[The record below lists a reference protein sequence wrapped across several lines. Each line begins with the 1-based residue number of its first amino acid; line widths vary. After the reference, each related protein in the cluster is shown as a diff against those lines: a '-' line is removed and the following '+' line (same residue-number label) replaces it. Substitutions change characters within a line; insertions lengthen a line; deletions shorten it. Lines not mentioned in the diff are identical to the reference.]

1 MSIVF
6 SDLIS
11 EETYPHFFCVLLVS
25 QTSQPWY
32 NVGEDT
38 QECKDQEVRIIRNHL
53 GGWLLH
59 YLIYPSFRSIMYKVG
74 VIIVLGSEGHYEV

>member
-11 EETYPHFFCVLLVS
+11 
-25 QTSQPWY
+25 
-32 NVGEDT
+32 EDT

-74 VIIVLGSEGHYEV
+74 VIIVLGSEDHYEV

>member
-11 EETYPHFFCVLLVS
+11 EETYPPLFCVLLVP
-25 QTSQPWY
+25 QTSQPWH